1 MLNTKEGFDSTLS
14 MHVDMFPS
22 FKDLSKL
29 ETLNELPFFTE
40 GERAEIRTR
49 IRDFELNP
57 KSRTGGSALKKK
69 VENVAIAK
77 RELLKFIQDIHDM
90 LEPKERSRTSVKEAE
105 ALSEQRSINNT
116 AETYRKAFKDEKLLR
131 AFATTMLGDVEG
143 DYTFEE
149 LPVVLATKQI
159 TGILQS
165 IS

>member
-1 MLNTKEGFDSTLS
+1 MLNTKEGLDGTLS
-14 MHVDMFPS
+14 IHIDMFPIAATDY
-22 FKDLSKL
+22 KDILKELS
-29 ETLNELPFFTE
+29 FFTDSE
-40 GERAEIRTR
+40 KAEMRSR
-49 IRDFELNP
+49 IYDFELNP
-57 KSRTGGSALKKK
+57 KSRNGGSALKKK
-69 VENVAIAK
+69 IENVAIAK